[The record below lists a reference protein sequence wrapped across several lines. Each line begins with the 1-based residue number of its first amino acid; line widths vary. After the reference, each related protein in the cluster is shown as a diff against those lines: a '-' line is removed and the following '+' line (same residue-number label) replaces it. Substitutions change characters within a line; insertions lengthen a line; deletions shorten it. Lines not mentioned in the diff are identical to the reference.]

1 MKKSNSQQPDL
12 DWSQV
17 RETVKLLTLSAAQ
30 VQMSMNESDDSVTT
44 LTESFTDM
52 VAHISEISKFLES
65 VPVSVE
71 KEKAIESC
79 QIINEKVHSS
89 VVAFQFYDRMQQCLQ
104 HAVDNLDGLST
115 IVDNPRL
122 LYNPLEWRK
131 LQDRI
136 REGFTMESEKL
147 MFDAILQGKTVE
159 EAKALAT
166 QVENSTSNEDD
177 IELF

>member
-30 VQMSMNESDDSVTT
+30 VQLSMHESDDSVTT

-52 VAHISEISKFLES
+52 VGHVSEISKFLES
-65 VPVSVE
+65 SPESIE
-71 KEKAIESC
+71 KGKAIVSC

-104 HAVDNLDGLST
+104 HAVDNLEGLSN
-115 IVDNPRL
+115 IVENPSL
-122 LYNPLEWRK
+122 LYNPVEWRK

-136 REGFTMESEKL
+136 REGLTMESEKL
-147 MFDAILQGKTVE
+147 MFDAILQGKTIE
-159 EAKALAT
+159 EAKALAA
-166 QVENSTSNEDD
+166 QVDNGSSDEDD